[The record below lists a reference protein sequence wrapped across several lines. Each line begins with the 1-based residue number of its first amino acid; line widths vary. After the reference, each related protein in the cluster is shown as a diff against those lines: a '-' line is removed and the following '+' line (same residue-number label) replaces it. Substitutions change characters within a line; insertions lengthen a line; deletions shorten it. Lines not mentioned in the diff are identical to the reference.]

1 MAARHRTLI
10 PASVQAAGRL
20 PESDVQTHKE
30 TESTGLHND
39 ALESGTGKGTTTGSR
54 GRPRKRCVIIAVDST
69 GIKVAN
75 RGEWIRDKWQKKK
88 RGYIKIH
95 VAVNTKTKQIIISM
109 IVTKEKVSDGR
120 MLKPL
125 VKQVP
130 YVMWTRQSQMEHIRY
145 KRQLSVPRQHR
156 GGACHQGEK

>member
-1 MAARHRTLI
+1 
-10 PASVQAAGRL
+10 VC
-20 PESDVQTHKE
+20 
-30 TESTGLHND
+30 HN
-39 ALESGTGKGTTTGSR
+39 SS
-54 GRPRKRCVIIAVDST
+54 VDST

-75 RGEWIRDKWQKKK
+75 RGEWIRDKWQKKKK

-130 YVMWTRQSQMEHIRY
+130 STNVDKAIADGVYTIQKTTFGS
-145 KRQLSVPRQHR
+145 
-156 GGACHQGEK
+156 